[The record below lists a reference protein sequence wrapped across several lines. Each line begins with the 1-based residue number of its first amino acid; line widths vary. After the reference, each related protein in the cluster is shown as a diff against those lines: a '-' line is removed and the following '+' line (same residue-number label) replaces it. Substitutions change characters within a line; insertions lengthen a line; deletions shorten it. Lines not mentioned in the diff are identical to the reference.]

1 MHLLLTPLACRSRL
15 LRTQCN
21 PLCSL
26 SQNSLLQLNLT
37 LRRCQKSSS
46 SIPCGKGCHNNAVS
60 HVCGI
65 FLFLSPS
72 FCIRQKRLWG
82 GGDIIS
88 TAGEDEAEEVMTT
101 IPWLMPKRELFSS
114 SSGACVH
121 YLSSFFFLRQQKER
135 KILLLPCRLIF
146 YPFLLL

>member
-1 MHLLLTPLACRSRL
+1 MPQS
-15 LRTQCN
+15 
-21 PLCSL
+21 S
-26 SQNSLLQLNLT
+26 SQNTMQSFVFPLSKLIIAIKFDSAPLP
-37 LRRCQKSSS
+37 KSSS